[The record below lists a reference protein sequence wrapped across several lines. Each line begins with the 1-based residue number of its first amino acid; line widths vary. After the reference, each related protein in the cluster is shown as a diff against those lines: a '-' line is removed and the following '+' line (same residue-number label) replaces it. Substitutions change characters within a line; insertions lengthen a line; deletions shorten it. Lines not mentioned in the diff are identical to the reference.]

1 MRRPVSA
8 GCDTLP
14 TFTAP
19 FLLLCNIPAKI
30 IFFILFRRVNGIVEA
45 IAVCCGLVG
54 TPVEGL
60 ALLFAYVPLKLAVE
74 GSALDAFS
82 PAQLQALSYISVQL
96 QHAGLL
102 VSSVLYGPDELASG
116 FLLRFQR
123 LKKRGNGTSCPPFWW
138 PPLTGNPRLIMFDTV
153 NGEWY
158 DGRQ

>member
-19 FLLLCNIPAKI
+19 FLLLCSIPAEI
-30 IFFILFRRVNGIVEA
+30 IFFILFSRVNGIVEA
-45 IAVCCGLVG
+45 IAVCGGLVG

-60 ALLFAYVPLKLAVE
+60 ALLFAYVPLKFAVE
-74 GSALDAFS
+74 GSALGAFG
-82 PAQLQALSYISVQL
+82 PGKLQALPCISAHL

-102 VSSVLYGPDELASG
+102 ILSVFYGLDELASG

-123 LKKRGNGTSCPPFWW
+123 LKKRGNGTPCPPFWW
-138 PPLTGNPRLIMFDTV
+138 PPLTGNPRLIIFDTV